1 MYIHIHTYI
10 HIHIFTNIYTAA
22 VPTAGLVAFAA
33 LRAGNLPE
41 SEDGSK
47 KKAKVAVLGASRGVG
62 TFAVQVKFLKCQVY
76 GDFTR

>member
-1 MYIHIHTYI
+1 MHTYI

-41 SEDGSK
+41 SEEGSE
-47 KKAKVAVLGASRGVG
+47 KKAKVAVLGASGGVG
-62 TFAVQVKFLKCQVY
+62 TFAVQVKFLKSQVY
-76 GDFTR
+76 GDFTW

>member
-47 KKAKVAVLGASRGVG
+47 KKAKVAVLGASGGVG
-62 TFAVQVKFLKCQVY
+62 TFAVQVKFLKSQDY
-76 GDFTR
+76 GDFTW